1 MLACL
6 LPQGHWVPELVGM
19 AGVEE
24 AWGKPGEYSTGLANG
39 ALAACDPDVIVL
51 MPCGFSV
58 ARTVEEAKRVLPAA
72 IPQWGSLKAVKAG
85 RVWAVHGNRLFS
97 GASPDLVEG
106 LELLATL
113 LHGEEAALAALSPLD
128 AVRVVV

>member
-1 MLACL
+1 
-6 LPQGHWVPELVGM
+6 M
-19 AGVEE
+19 AGGEE
-24 AWGKPGEYSTGLANG
+24 AWGKPGEYSTGLENN
-39 ALAACDPDVIVL
+39 ALAACDPDVIIL

-58 ARTVEEAKRVLPAA
+58 ARTVEEAQRVLPAA

-128 AVRVVV
+128 AVRVVA